1 MRAETKRYAPPIR
14 RRDPS
19 ITQPPLSFAQQ
30 RLWFM
35 EQLEPGNAAYNIP
48 MGVKWLGPL
57 NLTVF
62 EKSVSEIVS
71 RHETMRTTFANVG
84 GEPVQVISP
93 PAKVSLPVVDLI
105 ALPKTEH
112 ASEIDRARRTE
123 VQTAFD
129 LAKGPLWR
137 AKLLRFA
144 PEEHIVL
151 FTLHHSISD
160 GWSLNVLVREMVE
173 LYTAFSYGRPSPLE
187 PLPVQYAD
195 FAIWQREWLQGD
207 TLNCEL
213 DYWAKQLRGAP
224 TRLELPT
231 DRPSTPKGHRDGALH
246 SFTIPPDVALKL
258 KEIARR
264 EEATLFMVLF
274 AGFAALLSRYSGQ
287 EDVLIGTAIA
297 GRQRAELEKL
307 IGFFINTLVI
317 RTDLKGNP
325 SFRDLVGRVREAMLG
340 AYAHQDVPFEKLVE
354 ELQPERS
361 LSNNPLFQVL
371 MVMQNLPRGRMI
383 LEGLDLEWFEVQ
395 EVSAKFDLSLVVAES
410 EKGVQGTFLYST
422 DVFDAST
429 IARMA
434 ERYESLL
441 RDAAQGR
448 YLASND
454 KSRELASA
462 FNAPLE

>member
-1 MRAETKRYAPPIR
+1 MRAEPKRYAPPIR

-30 RLWFM
+30 RLWFI
-35 EQLEPGNAAYNIP
+35 EQLDPGNIAYNIP
-48 MGVKWLGPL
+48 LGVKWVGPL
-57 NLTVF
+57 DLAIF
-62 EKSVSEIVS
+62 EKCVTEIVS
-71 RHETMRTTFANVG
+71 RHETLRTTFANVG

-93 PAKVSLPVVDLI
+93 PAKVKLPVVDLRGVSDR
-105 ALPKTEH
+105 
-112 ASEIDRARRTE
+112 ASEVDRQRRAE
-123 VQTAFD
+123 VQTSFD

-137 AKLLRFA
+137 AKLLQLA
-144 PEEHIVL
+144 AAEYVVL
-151 FTLHHSISD
+151 FTLHHSVSD

-173 LYTAFSYGRPSPLE
+173 LYTAFLQGHRSPLE

-207 TLNCEL
+207 VLQSNL
-213 DYWAKQLRGAP
+213 DYWRKQLSGAP

-231 DRPSTPKGHRDGALH
+231 DRPYTQSGKREGALH
-246 SFTIPPDVALKL
+246 PFTIPLDVTAKL

-264 EEATLFMVLF
+264 EEATLFMVLL

-287 EDVLIGTAIA
+287 EDMLIGTAIA

-307 IGFFINTLVI
+307 IGFFVNTLVI
-317 RTDLKGNP
+317 RTDLRRNP
-325 SFRDLVGRVREAMLG
+325 SFRELVNRVREAMLG

-371 MVMQNLPRGRMI
+371 MVMQNLPRGKVS
-383 LEGLDLEWFEVQ
+383 LEGLQLEWFEV
-395 EVSAKFDLSLVVAES
+395 EDVSAKFDLTLVVAEV
-410 EKGVQGTFLYST
+410 EKGMQCTFLYST
-422 DVFDAST
+422 DLFDAST

-434 ERYESLL
+434 ERYEALL

-448 YLASND
+448 YLALSND
-454 KSRELASA
+454 KSRELATA